1 MNDVV
6 NIKINDVTLEV
17 EGCYQP
23 EEEPVLYY
31 RDGSGYPGCFADF
44 DISKITYKGQDVT
57 DLVLGLVDHFELEKK
72 CLEAIANQANMF
84 DESD

>member
-1 MNDVV
+1 MIDVTINDVV
-6 NIKINDVTLEV
+6 LTFHGD
-17 EGCYQP
+17 YHP
-23 EEEPVLYY
+23 EESSTWE
-31 RDGSGYPGCFADF
+31 YPGCDEEFS
-44 DISKITYKGQDVT
+44 IRKITYKGQDVT